1 MHTKIF
7 LDSTRVVLRVL
18 DHKHEVKQQICAPWM
33 TILRISSLYDPTQS
47 YEYKNAETEHLMQS
61 KA

>member
-1 MHTKIF
+1 MHIHIF
-7 LDSTRVVLRVL
+7 LDSTRVVLCVL
-18 DHKHEVKQQICAPWM
+18 DHIHKVKQQICVPWM

-47 YEYKNAETEHLMQS
+47 YKYKNAETQHLMQS